1 MNTLAAGLALAVFAM
16 SLALGGVSSLRF
28 RRIVGWGCLVG
39 SVAAMESATRESHP
53 VARMLWL
60 IGVLFW
66 SMKGIVYAE
75 WREGHPAGLPWT
87 RRLAFWLMWPG
98 MRPDVFAGVGR
109 APASG
114 DRGENRTLLRKGLIG
129 IVSGFVC
136 LQGAALL
143 RSGSESASPAVDW
156 LTMLPA
162 LVGLSLMLH
171 FGLFNLIA
179 GFWRGLGFGAYEL
192 FRSPLRARSLE
203 EFWGRRWNL
212 AFTEMT
218 AWSVFR
224 PLKHRLGIRIA
235 GCAAFL
241 VSGALHEVA
250 ITLPVGMCYGLPT
263 LYFVLQW
270 VGIGVEQRWFA
281 KDKAPTG
288 PRRGWAMLCVIVP
301 LPLVF
306 PPPFVSGI
314 CEPVMRWLTW
324 G

>member
-1 MNTLAAGLALAVFAM
+1 MNTLAAGLTLATVAM
-16 SLALGGVSSLRF
+16 SLATGKVSSLRF
-28 RRIVGWGCLVG
+28 QRIVGWSWLAGV
-39 SVAAMESATRESHP
+39 VAAMESVTRDSHP
-53 VARMLWL
+53 LVRMLWL

-75 WREGHPAGLPWT
+75 WLASHPAGLPMG
-87 RRLAFWLMWPG
+87 RRLAFWLLWPG
-98 MRPDVFAGVGR
+98 MRPDVFVR
-109 APASG
+109 D
-114 DRGENRTLLRKGLIG
+114 DRTLAAANRREGFALLRKGIVGL
-129 IVSGFVC
+129 VSGFIC

-179 GFWRGLGFGAYEL
+179 GCWRGLGFGAYEL
-192 FRSPLRARSLE
+192 FRSPVRSRSLE

-224 PLKHRLGIRIA
+224 PLKRRLGIRIA

-250 ITLPVGMCYGLPT
+250 ITLPVGVCYGLPT

-270 VGIGVEQRWFA
+270 VGIMVEQRWFA
-281 KDKAPTG
+281 KDSAPNG
-288 PRRGWAMLCVIVP
+288 PRRGWAMLCVVLP